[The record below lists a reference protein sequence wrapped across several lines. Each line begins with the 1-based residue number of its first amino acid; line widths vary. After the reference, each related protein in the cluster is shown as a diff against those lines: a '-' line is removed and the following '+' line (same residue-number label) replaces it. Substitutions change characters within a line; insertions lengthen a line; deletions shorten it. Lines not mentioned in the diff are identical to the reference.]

1 MMTEQEK
8 MNMRV
13 LIGIAFRPG
22 APIDRFDLFA
32 GRQAQV
38 RDVIDATTQPG
49 RHVIM
54 FGERGVGKTSLAK
67 VLSEILSNTGQHF
80 LNSGTINCDGTDNYS
95 SLWHKIFRELLV
107 EIKSKGGAGFIS
119 KDGSETLILSD
130 LLPEEVRPDDVRY
143 VLSGFKKPVIIILD
157 EIDRIKDRETTTLLA
172 DTIKNLSDHDVSATL
187 ILVGVADAVDG
198 LIKEHRSVERAL
210 VQVPM
215 PRMSRTELLQI
226 VDKGL
231 ESSGME
237 IDEHAK
243 DRIARL
249 SQGLPH
255 YTHLL
260 GLHAANSAIEEG
272 RMKID
277 MSDVNRA
284 TNTAVEKSHSILSD
298 YHKATSSPQRQN
310 LYDEVLLAC
319 ALAETDDLG
328 YFSAAAVAKPL
339 SAIMN
344 KQYYIPSFSRHLT
357 DFCSEKRGPILMKTG
372 EPRRYRFRF
381 INPLMQPFVILHGL
395 AKNLLTEEL
404 LWVATK

>member
-1 MMTEQEK
+1 MK
-8 MNMRV
+8 RRV
-13 LIGIAFRPG
+13 AVGLAFRPG

-80 LNSGTINCDGTDNYS
+80 LNSGTINCDGTDDFS
-95 SLWHKIFRELLV
+95 TLWRKIFRELTV
-107 EIKSKGGAGFIS
+107 EIKSQRGAGFIANE
-119 KDGSETLILSD
+119 GSENLILSD
-130 LLPEEVRPDDVRY
+130 LLPATGDIKPDDIRY
-143 VLSGFKKPVIIILD
+143 VLSGFRKQVIVILD
-157 EIDRIKDRETTTLLA
+157 EIDRIKDKETTTLLA
-172 DTIKNLSDHDVSATL
+172 DTIKNLSDHDIPVTL
-187 ILVGVADAVDG
+187 ILLGVADAVDG
-198 LIKEHRSVERAL
+198 LIQEHRSVERAL

-215 PRMSRTELLQI
+215 PRMSQAELLQI
-226 VDKGL
+226 IDKGMD
-231 ESSGME
+231 SSGMS
-237 IDEHAK
+237 IDEEAK
-243 DRIARL
+243 DKVSRL

-260 GLHAANSAIEEG
+260 SLHAANDAIEDG
-272 RMKID
+272 RANVAVE
-277 MSDVNRA
+277 DVTKA
-284 TNTAVEKSHSILSD
+284 INTAVEKSHSILSD
-298 YHKATSSPQRQN
+298 YHRATSSPQKQN
-310 LYDEVLLAC
+310 LYGEVLLAC
-319 ALAETDDLG
+319 ALAATDDLG

-339 SAIMN
+339 SAIMG

-357 DFCSEKRGPILMKTG
+357 DFCSNKRGPVLMKAG

-395 AKNLLTEEL
+395 AKGLLTEDL
-404 LWVATK
+404 SWIARR